1 VARLIL
7 IPTPIGNLEDITL
20 RALET
25 LKSID
30 LLFAEDTRHTARLLA
45 HFDIQVPL
53 KSFHQHNEHNKLEEY
68 LEIIESNQASGLVS
82 DAGMP
87 GISDPG
93 FLLVRA
99 AIERGIEIEVLP
111 GPSAVL
117 PALVL
122 SGFPSDRFV
131 FEGFLPHKKGRLKR
145 LQELSEETRTMVFY
159 ESPYRI
165 EKAINQMIEIF
176 GPERKASVVREIS
189 KLHEEVLRGSLE
201 ELLTT
206 ESVKN
211 PRGEYV
217 IVLSGAL

>member
-1 VARLIL
+1 
-7 IPTPIGNLEDITL
+7 
-20 RALET
+20 
-25 LKSID
+25 
-30 LLFAEDTRHTARLLA
+30 
-45 HFDIQVPL
+45 
-53 KSFHQHNEHNKLEEY
+53 
-68 LEIIESNQASGLVS
+68 
-82 DAGMP
+82 
-87 GISDPG
+87 
-93 FLLVRA
+93 
-99 AIERGIEIEVLP
+99 
-111 GPSAVL
+111 
-117 PALVL
+117 
-122 SGFPSDRFV
+122 
-131 FEGFLPHKKGRLKR
+131 
-145 LQELSEETRTMVFY
+145 MVFY

>member
-1 VARLIL
+1 MARLFL
-7 IPTPIGNLEDITL
+7 IPTPIGNLNDITL
-20 RALET
+20 RALDT

-30 LLFAEDTRHTARLLA
+30 LLFAEDTRHTAKLLA
-45 HFDIQVPL
+45 HFDIKIPL
-53 KSFHQHNEHNKLEEY
+53 KSFHQNNEHGKLQEY
-68 LEIIESNQASGLVS
+68 LDIIESNQASGLVS

-99 AIERGIEIEVLP
+99 AIERGIAIEVLP
-111 GPSAVL
+111 GASAVL

-122 SGFPSDRFV
+122 SGFPTDRFV

-145 LQELSEETRTMVFY
+145 LQELSNETRTMVFY

-165 EKAINQMIEIF
+165 EKAIKQMTEVF
-176 GPERKASVVREIS
+176 GPDRKASVAREIS
-189 KLHEEVLRGSLE
+189 KLHEEVVRGRLS
-201 ELLTT
+201 ELLIAD
-206 ESVKN
+206 SIKN

-217 IVLSGAL
+217 IVVSGAP

>member
-211 PRGEYV
+211 PRGDYV
-217 IVLSGAL
+217 RVLSGAL

>member
-1 VARLIL
+1 M
-7 IPTPIGNLEDITL
+7 
-20 RALET
+20 
-25 LKSID
+25 
-30 LLFAEDTRHTARLLA
+30 
-45 HFDIQVPL
+45 

-131 FEGFLPHKKGRLKR
+131 FEGFFAP
-145 LQELSEETRTMVFY
+145 TRK
-159 ESPYRI
+159 E
-165 EKAINQMIEIF
+165 
-176 GPERKASVVREIS
+176 G
-189 KLHEEVLRGSLE
+189 
-201 ELLTT
+201 
-206 ESVKN
+206 
-211 PRGEYV
+211 
-217 IVLSGAL
+217 

>member
-1 VARLIL
+1 MARLIL

>member
-1 VARLIL
+1 
-7 IPTPIGNLEDITL
+7 
-20 RALET
+20 
-25 LKSID
+25 
-30 LLFAEDTRHTARLLA
+30 
-45 HFDIQVPL
+45 
-53 KSFHQHNEHNKLEEY
+53 LEEY